1 MAKKTKVPAQ
11 ISVATIGLV
20 GVIAA
25 AVIGLCGTII
35 VAYFGYLG
43 IRTQIEEP
51 IDATSTAEARL
62 TALANIFSPTP
73 LQTPTVSNNFLV
85 HQITLPQ
92 KWHPIQTGNHF

>member
-62 TALANIFSPTP
+62 TALANIFSATP
-73 LQTPTVSNNFLV
+73 LQTPTVSNESSGLSNNSSTKV
-85 HQITLPQ
+85 A
-92 KWHPIQTGNHF
+92 PIQAGNHF